1 MANAA
6 LPKKGTD
13 MQKGVAE
20 VLDFIEPD
28 YLKDPVACLY
38 LSGWRSGEMK
48 SLEWRDVG
56 AEAIRLRAEK
66 SKNKK
71 PRVLPLRGSLWRSFN
86 ERRTPGSWNA
96 PFVFHDDGQP
106 IGDFARHGI
115 TPASVPAWA
124 ISRRS
129 ARDARQRRST
139 TDSWSTIYAG
149 ARCGTCLPTAY
160 AKKSQWN

>member
-1 MANAA
+1 MDWYSSALAAAGRKSLSAKSGHRLPVRSGSREMANAA

-28 YLKDPVACLY
+28 YLKDPVAFLY

-71 PRVLPLRGSLWRSFN
+71 PRVLPLRGELV
-86 ERRTPGSWNA
+86 EI
-96 PFVFHDDGQP
+96 V
-106 IGDFARHGI
+106 
-115 TPASVPAWA
+115 
-124 ISRRS
+124 
-129 ARDARQRRST
+129 QRAKDTRKLE
-139 TDSWSTIYAG
+139 
-149 ARCGTCLPTAY
+149 CPLCL
-160 AKKSQWN
+160 S

>member
-28 YLKDPVACLY
+28 YLKDPVAFLY

-71 PRVLPLRGSLWRSFN
+71 PRVLPLRGELV
-86 ERRTPGSWNA
+86 EI
-96 PFVFHDDGQP
+96 V
-106 IGDFARHGI
+106 
-115 TPASVPAWA
+115 
-124 ISRRS
+124 
-129 ARDARQRRST
+129 QRAKDTRKLE
-139 TDSWSTIYAG
+139 
-149 ARCGTCLPTAY
+149 CPLCL
-160 AKKSQWN
+160 S